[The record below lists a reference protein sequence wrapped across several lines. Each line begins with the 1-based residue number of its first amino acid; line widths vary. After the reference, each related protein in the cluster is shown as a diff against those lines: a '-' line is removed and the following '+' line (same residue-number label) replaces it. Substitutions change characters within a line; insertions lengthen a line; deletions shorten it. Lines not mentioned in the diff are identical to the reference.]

1 MFSHVCKRLA
11 LIIHLSSLAT
21 EAPQIVENFLPS
33 QPRSR
38 ERIVVVRDITPPP
51 VVDPPVV
58 EVQYN
63 SFDQLVVAC
72 KGRGLPKAT
81 IRWFVNGSEVNMTD
95 PNFIVTELRPGRS
108 ILTVNLA
115 GIDTT
120 NRIYRCEASNLQGTA
135 IGGVRV
141 TGVGEED
148 ND

>member
-33 QPRSR
+33 QPQSR
-38 ERIVVVRDITPPP
+38 ERIVVVRAPPRP
-51 VVDPPVV
+51 VI

-135 IGGVRV
+135 AGEVQV
-141 TGVGEED
+141 NGVGEEED
-148 ND
+148 D